1 LFDIQNTQ
9 EKMMPPNK
17 LVNEKSP
24 YLIQHAHNP
33 VDWHPW
39 SDEVFSKAR
48 AENKPIFLSIGYATC
63 HWCHVMEKESF
74 ENEEAAGYLNDTF
87 ICIKVDREERPDID
101 AVYMAAC
108 QMLTGSGGWPLSIF
122 MTPEKKPFFA
132 ATYLPRNT
140 RGGRAGLIDICRQV
154 KKLWVDDHEKIT
166 TSAGSIA
173 DSLHRAFVF
182 KAADDPDETL
192 FDTAYSQIKSGF
204 DPQFGGFEPAPKF
217 PTPHRLLFLLRC
229 YHRTADARALDM
241 VVKTLTAMR
250 MGGIWDHVG
259 FGFHRY
265 STDSRWLLPHFEKM
279 LYDQAMIA
287 TAYLEAFQITR
298 EPLFAKTA
306 EEIFAYVLRD
316 MTAPQGAFYSA
327 EDADS
332 EGEEGKFYVW
342 TTEEFQRVLE
352 GEDSERWESILRLSP
367 EGNFTDEATRKKTG
381 ANIVHLTASIKKWAQ
396 KAGVPE
402 AEFETEWARIRHRLY
417 RVREQRIHPLK
428 DDKILTDWNGLM
440 IAALALGARILNK
453 PEYET
458 AARKAADFVLQKMRD
473 AQGRLYHR
481 FRDGE
486 LAVEAHAAD
495 YAFLIHGL
503 LSLYQT
509 TFDLKFAELAREL
522 QQEMTTNFWDDENG
536 GFFST
541 PAGNV
546 ELPVR
551 PKELYDGAIPSA
563 NSVALF
569 NLLFLSRLTG
579 NPQWEDRAQA
589 QIRAFAGTV
598 KSQPTAFTYF
608 LCALDFALRPGEEI
622 VITGESQAE
631 NTREMLAALNLNFT
645 PNKVAIVK
653 TAQNAKQLNKFAG
666 YTDGLE
672 VVKDM
677 AMAHICRNGS
687 CTGST
692 TDTQTMLD
700 KILGK
705 QG

>member
-1 LFDIQNTQ
+1 
-9 EKMMPPNK
+9 MSPNH
-17 LVNEKSP
+17 LINEKSP

-132 ATYLPRNT
+132 ATYLPRNS

-154 KKLWVDDHEKIT
+154 KKLWVDDHEKIA
-166 TSAGSIA
+166 TSAGSIT
-173 DSLHRAFVF
+173 DSLHRAFAF
-182 KAADDPDETL
+182 KAAGDPDETL

-306 EEIFAYVLRD
+306 EDIFAYVLRD
-316 MTAPQGAFYSA
+316 MTTPEGAFYSA

-352 GEDSERWESILRLSP
+352 GEDSKRWESILRLSP

-381 ANIVHLTASIKKWAQ
+381 ANIVHLTASLKKWAQ

-402 AEFETEWARIRHRLY
+402 AEFETEWARIRDRLY

-440 IAALALGARILNK
+440 IAALALGARILNNS
-453 PEYET
+453 EYET

-509 TFDLKFAELAREL
+509 TFDLKFAEQAREL

-653 TAQNAKQLNKFAG
+653 TAQNARQLNKFAG

-705 QG
+705 RP

>member
-1 LFDIQNTQ
+1 
-9 EKMMPPNK
+9 MPPNK

-154 KKLWVDDHEKIT
+154 KKLWVDDHEKIA

-192 FDTAYSQIKSGF
+192 IDTAYSQIKSGF
-204 DPQFGGFEPAPKF
+204 DLQFGGFEPAPKF

>member
-1 LFDIQNTQ
+1 
-9 EKMMPPNK
+9 MPPNK

-192 FDTAYSQIKSGF
+192 IDTAYSQIKSGF
-204 DPQFGGFEPAPKF
+204 DLQFGGFEPAPKF

>member
-1 LFDIQNTQ
+1 
-9 EKMMPPNK
+9 MPANQLIK
-17 LVNEKSP
+17 EKSP

-33 VDWHPW
+33 VNWHPW

-48 AENKPIFLSIGYATC
+48 KENKPVFLSIGYATC

-132 ATYLPRNT
+132 ATYLPKYSRS
-140 RGGRAGLIDICRQV
+140 GRAGLIDICRQV
-154 KKLWVDDHEKIT
+154 KKLWMDDREKIT

-173 DSLHRAFVF
+173 DSLHRAFAF
-182 KAADDPDETL
+182 DAADEPDDALFETA
-192 FDTAYSQIKSGF
+192 FTQIKSGF
-204 DPQFGGFEPAPKF
+204 DPETGGFERAPKF

-229 YHRTADARALDM
+229 YHRNSDARALEM
-241 VVKTLTAMR
+241 VEKTLTAMR
-250 MGGIWDHVG
+250 LGGIWDHVG

-287 TAYLEAFQITR
+287 TAYLEAYQITR
-298 EPLFAKTA
+298 NPLYAGTA

-316 MTAPQGAFYSA
+316 MTSPEGAFYSA

-342 TTEEFQRVLE
+342 TTEEFHQVLE
-352 GEDSERWESILRLSP
+352 EEDSEKWESILRLSP
-367 EGNFTDEATRKKTG
+367 EGNFMDETTRQKTG
-381 ANIVHLTASIKKWAQ
+381 ANIIHLTAPFEKWAQ
-396 KAGVPE
+396 KWGVSE
-402 AEFETEWARIRHRLY
+402 AEVKAEWARIRDRLF
-417 RVREQRIHPLK
+417 RRREQRIHPLK
-428 DDKILTDWNGLM
+428 DDKVLTDWNGLM
-440 IAALALGARILNK
+440 IAALAAGARILNK

-458 AARKAADFVLQKMRD
+458 AARRAADFILEKMKD
-473 AQGRLYHR
+473 GKGRLYHR
-481 FRDGE
+481 FREGE
-486 LAVEAHAAD
+486 LAVEAQAAD

-503 LSLYQT
+503 LNLYQT
-509 TFDLKFAELAREL
+509 TFDLRFAEQAQAL
-522 QQEMTTNFWDDENG
+522 QQELAANFWDAENG

-541 PAGNV
+541 PGGSV

-563 NSVALF
+563 NSMALF
-569 NLLFLSRLTG
+569 NLLLLFRLTG
-579 NPQWEDRAQA
+579 NPQWDDRAQA
-589 QIRAFAGTV
+589 QIRAFAGSV

-608 LCALDFALRPGEEI
+608 LCALDFAMRPGEEI
-622 VITGESQAE
+622 VITGESGE
-631 NTREMLAALNLNFT
+631 KETRDLLAALNLNFA
-645 PNKVAIVK
+645 PNKVAIFK
-653 TAQNAKQLNKFAG
+653 TEQNAEQLNKFAG

-672 VVKDM
+672 VVKGK

-692 TDTQTMLD
+692 ADTQTMLE

-705 QG
+705 GS

>member
-1 LFDIQNTQ
+1 
-9 EKMMPPNK
+9 MPANH
-17 LVNEKSP
+17 LINEKSP
-24 YLIQHAHNP
+24 YLIQHARNP

-39 SDEVFSKAR
+39 SDEAFFKAQK
-48 AENKPIFLSIGYATC
+48 ENKPVFLSIGYATC

-74 ENEEAAGYLNDTF
+74 EDEEAAGYLNDTF

-108 QMLTGSGGWPLSIF
+108 KMLTGSGGWPLSIF

-132 ATYLPRNT
+132 ATYLPRHS

-154 KKLWVDDHEKIT
+154 KKLWAEDCEKIT

-173 DSLHRAFVF
+173 ESLQKAFAF
-182 KAADDPDETL
+182 KAADEPDDLL
-192 FDTAYSQIKSGF
+192 FEAAFNQIKSGY
-204 DPQFGGFEPAPKF
+204 DPQAGGFERAPKF

-229 YHRTADARALDM
+229 YHRNGDPKALEM
-241 VVKTLTAMR
+241 VEKTLTAMR
-250 MGGIWDHVG
+250 LGGIWDHVG

-265 STDSRWLLPHFEKM
+265 STDSKWLLPHFEKM

-287 TAYLEAFQITR
+287 TAYLEAYQITR
-298 EPLFAKTA
+298 NPLFAETA

-316 MTAPQGAFYSA
+316 MTSPEGAFYSA

-342 TTEEFQRVLE
+342 TTQEFRQVLNEE
-352 GEDSERWESILRLSP
+352 DCAKWEPILRLSP
-367 EGNFTDEATRKKTG
+367 EGNFMDEATRQKTG
-381 ANIVHLTASIKKWAQ
+381 ANIIHLTAPLEKWAR
-396 KAGVPE
+396 KWGVSA
-402 AEFETEWARIRHRLY
+402 AEVRAEWDRIRDRLFRY
-417 RVREQRIHPLK
+417 REQRIHPLK

-440 IAALALGARILNK
+440 IAALAAGARILEK
-453 PEYET
+453 PEYEA
-458 AARKAADFVLQKMRD
+458 AARRAADFMLEKMRD
-473 AQGRLYHR
+473 AKGRLYHR

-503 LSLYQT
+503 LNLFQT
-509 TFDLKFAELAREL
+509 TFDLGFAEQAREL
-522 QQEMTTNFWDDENG
+522 QQVLAANFWDEEKG

-541 PAGNV
+541 PGGSA

-569 NLLFLSRLTG
+569 NLLLLSRLTG
-579 NPQWEDRAQA
+579 DPQWEDRARA

-608 LCALDFALRPGEEI
+608 LCALDFAMRPGEEI
-622 VITGESQAE
+622 VITGESGARD
-631 NTREMLAALNLNFT
+631 TRELLAALNNNFA
-645 PNKVAIVK
+645 PNRVAIVK
-653 TAQNAKQLNKFAG
+653 TEQNAGQLNKFAG

-672 VVKDM
+672 VVKGR
-677 AMAHICRNGS
+677 ATAHICRNGS

-692 TDTQTMLD
+692 TVTA
-700 KILGK
+700 
-705 QG
+705 

>member
-1 LFDIQNTQ
+1 
-9 EKMMPPNK
+9 MMPPNK

-39 SDEVFSKAR
+39 CDEVFSKAR

-132 ATYLPRNT
+132 ATYLPRNS

-154 KKLWVDDHEKIT
+154 KKLWVDDHEKIA

-173 DSLHRAFVF
+173 DSLHRAFAF

-306 EEIFAYVLRD
+306 EDVFAYVLRD
-316 MTAPQGAFYSA
+316 MTAPEGAFYSA

-367 EGNFTDEATRKKTG
+367 EGNFTDEATRKKSG

-402 AEFETEWARIRHRLY
+402 AEFETEWARIRDRLY

-509 TFDLKFAELAREL
+509 TFDLKFAEQAREL

-579 NPQWEDRAQA
+579 NPQWEDRARA

-653 TAQNAKQLNKFAG
+653 TPQNARQLNKFAG

>member
-192 FDTAYSQIKSGF
+192 IDTAYSQIKSGF
-204 DPQFGGFEPAPKF
+204 DLQFGGFEPAPKF

-306 EEIFAYVLRD
+306 EDIFAYVLRD